1 MGCSYTWD
9 DRRAGDWCWHN
20 HQRVKG
26 SVRLRKQA
34 LGNLN
39 IVGTRVKMARESQ
52 GMKQRELA
60 TQLKSRGVDM
70 YQSDLS
76 KLEGQ
81 IRHVM
86 DYELSALADI
96 LNVSVD
102 WLLGRTS

>member
-1 MGCSYTWD
+1 M
-9 DRRAGDWCWHN
+9 
-20 HQRVKG
+20 KG
-26 SVRLRKQA
+26 SEIMRLRKQA

-39 IVGTRVKMARESQ
+39 IVGSRVEIARKSQ
-52 GMKQRELA
+52 GMKQKELLA
-60 TQLKSRGVDM
+60 QLQSRGVDM
-70 YQSDLS
+70 NASGLS

>member
-1 MGCSYTWD
+1 MGCSYTWN

-20 HQRVKG
+20 HQRVKR

-39 IVGTRVKMARESQ
+39 IVGTRVKMARKSQ
-52 GMKQRELA
+52 GMKQREPA

-70 YQSDLS
+70 DQSGLS

-86 DYELSALADI
+86 DYELSALADT

>member
-1 MGCSYTWD
+1 M
-9 DRRAGDWCWHN
+9 
-20 HQRVKG
+20 
-26 SVRLRKQA
+26 RKQA

-39 IVGTRVKMARESQ
+39 IVGTRVKMARKSQ

-70 YQSDLS
+70 DQSGLS

-86 DYELSALADI
+86 DYELSALADT

-102 WLLGRTS
+102 CRRPRGWCGLK

>member
-1 MGCSYTWD
+1 M
-9 DRRAGDWCWHN
+9 
-20 HQRVKG
+20 
-26 SVRLRKQA
+26 RKQA

-39 IVGTRVKMARESQ
+39 IVGTRVKMARKSQ

-70 YQSDLS
+70 DQYGLS

-96 LNVSVD
+96 LNVSVG

>member
-1 MGCSYTWD
+1 MDQYG
-9 DRRAGDWCWHN
+9 
-20 HQRVKG
+20 
-26 SVRLRKQA
+26 
-34 LGNLN
+34 
-39 IVGTRVKMARESQ
+39 
-52 GMKQRELA
+52 
-60 TQLKSRGVDM
+60 
-70 YQSDLS
+70 LS

>member
-1 MGCSYTWD
+1 M
-9 DRRAGDWCWHN
+9 
-20 HQRVKG
+20 
-26 SVRLRKQA
+26 RKQA
-34 LGNLN
+34 LGDLN
-39 IVGTRVKMARESQ
+39 IVGTRVEMARESQ

-70 YQSDLS
+70 DQSGLS

-96 LNVSVD
+96 LNVSAD

>member
-1 MGCSYTWD
+1 M
-9 DRRAGDWCWHN
+9 
-20 HQRVKG
+20 
-26 SVRLRKQA
+26 RKQA

-39 IVGTRVKMARESQ
+39 IVGKRVKMARKSQ

-70 YQSDLS
+70 DQYGLS

>member
-1 MGCSYTWD
+1 M
-9 DRRAGDWCWHN
+9 
-20 HQRVKG
+20 
-26 SVRLRKQA
+26 RLRKQA

-39 IVGTRVKMARESQ
+39 IVGSRVEIARKSQ
-52 GMKQRELA
+52 GMKQKELLA
-60 TQLKSRGVDM
+60 QLQSRGVDM
-70 YQSDLS
+70 NASGLS

>member
-1 MGCSYTWD
+1 M
-9 DRRAGDWCWHN
+9 
-20 HQRVKG
+20 
-26 SVRLRKQA
+26 RKQA

-39 IVGTRVKMARESQ
+39 IVGKRVKMARKSQ

-70 YQSDLS
+70 DQSGLS

-86 DYELSALADI
+86 DYEISALADI
-96 LNVSVD
+96 LNVSAD